1 MASDKP
7 IVAFL
12 GLGLMGLPMSVRLLA
27 AGYRVHVW
35 NRSRPKILP
44 ALEKGAI
51 EAATPRDAARTAEVV
66 MICLTD
72 TRAVEEVAFGAD
84 GLAEAEGRG
93 KILVDHST
101 IRPDSTRIFAERLA
115 SRSGM
120 QWVDAPVSG
129 GVKGAQDGTLAIM
142 CGGHKEAIE
151 RVRPILAAYSR
162 NVTHMGPAGAG
173 QTTKL
178 CNQIIVGAT
187 LAVIAEAVT
196 LAQNSGV
203 DAGALPQAFAGGFAD
218 SKPLQTWVPRMVNGY
233 NDTIAAAN
241 TLLKDLDV
249 IADVARATGTPI
261 PMAGLARE
269 IFRTLAAQGRGDED
283 PAALIDLYR
292 KRNNNG

>member
-1 MASDKP
+1 MATEKP
-7 IVAFL
+7 IVAYL

-51 EAATPRDAARTAEVV
+51 EAATPRDAARAAEL
-66 MICLTD
+66 ICTCLTD

-142 CGGHKEAIE
+142 CGGHPEAID
-151 RVRPILAAYSR
+151 RVRPVLAAYAR

-178 CNQIIVGAT
+178 CNQIIVGST

-233 NDTIAAAN
+233 SDSIGPAS

-269 IFRTLAAQGRGDED
+269 IFRTLAAQGMGEED
-283 PAALIDLYR
+283 AAALVDLYR
-292 KRNNNG
+292 KRKR

>member
-1 MASDKP
+1 
-7 IVAFL
+7 
-12 GLGLMGLPMSVRLLA
+12 MGLPMSIRLLA

-44 ALEKGAI
+44 ALGKGAI
-51 EAATPRDAARTAEVV
+51 EAASPRDAARAAEV
-66 MICLTD
+66 ILTCLTD

-93 KILVDHST
+93 KILVDHSS
-101 IRPDSTRIFAERLA
+101 IRPDATRTFAERLA

-129 GVKGAQDGTLAIM
+129 GVKGAQEGTLAIM
-142 CGGHKEAIE
+142 CGGHPEAID
-151 RVRPILAAYSR
+151 RVRPVLSSYAR

-178 CNQIIVGAT
+178 CNQIIVGST

-203 DAGALPQAFAGGFAD
+203 DAAMLPQAFAGGFAD
-218 SKPLQTWVPRMVNGY
+218 SKPLQIWVPRMVNGY
-233 NDTIAAAN
+233 SDAIGPAN

-249 IADVARATGTPI
+249 IAEVARATGTPI

-269 IFRTLAAQGRGDED
+269 IFRTLDAQGKGEED
-283 PAALIDLYR
+283 PAALADLYR
-292 KRNNNG
+292 RKKR

>member
-1 MASDKP
+1 MATEKP

-12 GLGLMGLPMSVRLLA
+12 GLGLMGLPMSIRLLA

-44 ALEKGAI
+44 ALGKGAI
-51 EAATPRDAARTAEVV
+51 EAASPRDAARAAEV
-66 MICLTD
+66 ILTCLTD

-93 KILVDHST
+93 KILVDHSS
-101 IRPDSTRIFAERLA
+101 IRPDATRTFAERLA

-129 GVKGAQDGTLAIM
+129 GVKGAQEGTLAIM
-142 CGGHKEAIE
+142 CGGHPEAID
-151 RVRPILAAYSR
+151 RVRPVIASYAR

-203 DAGALPQAFAGGFAD
+203 DAAMLPQAFAGGFAD
-218 SKPLQTWVPRMVNGY
+218 SKPLQIWVPRMVNGY
-233 NDTIAAAN
+233 SDAIGPAS

-249 IADVARATGTPI
+249 IAEVARATGTPI

-269 IFRTLAAQGRGDED
+269 IYRTLDAQGKGEED
-283 PAALIDLYR
+283 PAALADLYR
-292 KRNNNG
+292 RRKR

>member
-178 CNQIIVGAT
+178 CNQIIVGST

-203 DAGALPQAFAGGFAD
+203 DAAALPQAFAGGFAD

-233 NDTIAAAN
+233 NDSIGAAN

-283 PAALIDLYR
+283 PAALIELYR
-292 KRNNNG
+292 RRNNNG

>member
-1 MASDKP
+1 MATEKP

-12 GLGLMGLPMSVRLLA
+12 GLGLMGLPMSIRLLA

-44 ALEKGAI
+44 ALGKGAI
-51 EAATPRDAARTAEVV
+51 EAASPRDAARAAEV
-66 MICLTD
+66 ICTCLTD

-93 KILVDHST
+93 KILVDHSS
-101 IRPDSTRIFAERLA
+101 IRPDATRTFAERLA

-129 GVKGAQDGTLAIM
+129 GVKGAQEGTLAIM
-142 CGGHKEAIE
+142 CGGHPEAID
-151 RVRPILAAYSR
+151 RVRPVLSSYAR
-162 NVTHMGPAGAG
+162 NITHMGPAGAG

-178 CNQIIVGAT
+178 CNQIIVGST

-203 DAGALPQAFAGGFAD
+203 DAAMLPQAFAGGFAD
-218 SKPLQTWVPRMVNGY
+218 SKPLQIWVPRMVNGY
-233 NDTIAAAN
+233 SDAIGPAN

-249 IADVARATGTPI
+249 IAEVARATGTPI

-269 IFRTLAAQGRGDED
+269 IYRTLDAQGKGEED
-283 PAALIDLYR
+283 PAALADLYR
-292 KRNNNG
+292 RRKP

>member
-1 MASDKP
+1 
-7 IVAFL
+7 V
-12 GLGLMGLPMSVRLLA
+12 
-27 AGYRVHVW
+27 
-35 NRSRPKILP
+35 
-44 ALEKGAI
+44 LEKGGI
-51 EAATPRDAARTAEVV
+51 EAATPREAARAAEV
-66 MICLTD
+66 ILTCLTD

-93 KILVDHST
+93 KILVDHSS
-101 IRPDSTRIFAERLA
+101 IRPDATRTFAERLA

-142 CGGHKEAIE
+142 CGGHPEAID
-151 RVRPILAAYSR
+151 RVRPVLASYAR

-178 CNQIIVGAT
+178 CNQIIVGST

-203 DAGALPQAFAGGFAD
+203 DAAMLPQAFAGGFAD
-218 SKPLQTWVPRMVNGY
+218 SKPLQIWVPRMVNGY
-233 NDTIAAAN
+233 SDAIGPAN

-269 IFRTLAAQGRGDED
+269 IYRTLDAQGKGEED
-283 PAALIDLYR
+283 PAALADLYR
-292 KRNNNG
+292 RRKR

>member
-1 MASDKP
+1 MATEKP

-12 GLGLMGLPMSVRLLA
+12 GLGLMGLPMSIRLLA

-44 ALEKGAI
+44 ALGKGAI
-51 EAATPRDAARTAEVV
+51 EAASPRDAARAAEV
-66 MICLTD
+66 ILSCLTD

-93 KILVDHST
+93 KILVDHSSV
-101 IRPDSTRIFAERLA
+101 RPDATRLFAERLA

-129 GVKGAQDGTLAIM
+129 GVKGAQEGTLAIM
-142 CGGHKEAIE
+142 CGGHPEAID
-151 RVRPILAAYSR
+151 RVRPVLASYAR
-162 NVTHMGPAGAG
+162 NITHMGPAGAG

-178 CNQIIVGAT
+178 CNQIIVGST

-203 DAGALPQAFAGGFAD
+203 DAAMLPQAFAGGFAD
-218 SKPLQTWVPRMVNGY
+218 SKPLQIWVPRMVNGY
-233 NDTIAAAN
+233 SDAIGPAN

-249 IADVARATGTPI
+249 IAEVARATGTPI

-269 IFRTLAAQGRGDED
+269 IYRTLDAQGKGEED
-283 PAALIDLYR
+283 PAALADLYR
-292 KRNNNG
+292 RKKR